1 MRRRSKRA
9 PNLSEQ
15 TGKIGQELPA
25 NQPAPLQPN
34 YASAEYPPN
43 PAQRSRERSPEARTG
58 SRATQLPVVGS
69 DLENVAHES
78 DAAADGSAEAAP
90 SASGKPDPEGK
101 LIVETQPESP
111 SAVPPEPPSAV

>member
-43 PAQRSRERSPEARTG
+43 PAQASPDRQPEARTG
-58 SRATQLPVVGS
+58 TRATQLPVVGG
-69 DLENVAHES
+69 DQARTPGGVYRLNHLTEAPVDCL
-78 DAAADGSAEAAP
+78 DADHG
-90 SASGKPDPEGK
+90 G
-101 LIVETQPESP
+101 
-111 SAVPPEPPSAV
+111 